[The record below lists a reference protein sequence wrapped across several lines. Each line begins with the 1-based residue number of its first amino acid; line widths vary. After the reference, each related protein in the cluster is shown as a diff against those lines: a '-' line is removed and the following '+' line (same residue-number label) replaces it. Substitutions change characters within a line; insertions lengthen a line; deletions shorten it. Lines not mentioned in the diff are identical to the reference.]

1 MGRFQGISVQP
12 ILEMI
17 HLGSDTPNIEPFSPE
32 FVVPSDCHGLRLDQA
47 LARLMPGL
55 GRRGARR
62 IFEEYPVDVDGRA
75 RAAGFRVSGGQRVRI
90 TDHVGG
96 QECDLTRQGDVWTP
110 LEAEAPVIHVAG
122 RDADFAALVKP
133 AGMHCERLPERLPE
147 GPCLDLIGRPR
158 NRGVDGVRLTL
169 EETLSDLFP
178 GASAILLNRLDQPVS
193 GLVLAALH
201 QRAARDYAVWQ
212 DQGRV
217 RKEYLAV
224 VHGRLNRSLVIR
236 SALDTAKRRKVR
248 ALGVDEPDA
257 LRWTRVTPLVATK
270 TECLEVAEVLGRSA
284 RLGGEGVPKVPWG
297 PVWENTGEITA
308 VRVEIHKGRRHQIR
322 AHLASIGLPVLFDPL
337 YGSGPDVGW
346 IGLHHREILLPKFRA
361 DSGKEFKLIQGKR

>member
-1 MGRFQGISVQP
+1 MGRLEGIGVQL
-12 ILEMI
+12 ISEMI
-17 HLGSDTPNIEPFSPE
+17 QLSSDISNTEPFSAE
-32 FVVPSDCHGLRLDQA
+32 LVVPDDCHGLRLDQV
-47 LARLMPGL
+47 LARLVPGL

-62 IFEEYPVDVDGRA
+62 ILENHLVYVDARA

-90 TDHVGG
+90 GDRVSG

-110 LEAEAPVIHVAG
+110 LEVEAPVIHVAG
-122 RDADFAALVKP
+122 RNADFAAVVKP
-133 AGMHCERLPERLPE
+133 AGMHSERLPERLPE
-147 GPCLDLIGRPR
+147 ESCLGLSGGPR

-169 EETLSDLFP
+169 EEALSDLFP
-178 GASAILLNRLDQPVS
+178 GASAIFLNRLDQPVS

-201 QRAARDYAVWQ
+201 ERAARDYAAWQ
-212 DQGRV
+212 DQGWV

-224 VHGRLNRSLVIR
+224 VHGRLSRSVVIR

-270 TECLEVAEVLGRSA
+270 EECLEVAEVLGRSV
-284 RLGGEGVPKVPWG
+284 RLEGEVVPKVPWDG
-297 PVWENTGEITA
+297 VWERIGEVTA
-308 VRVEIHKGRRHQIR
+308 VRVEILKGRRHQIR
-322 AHLASIGLPVLFDPL
+322 AHLASIGHSVLFDPL

-346 IGLHHREILLPKFRA
+346 IGLHHREILLPGFRA
-361 DSGKEFKLIQGKR
+361 DSGKEFRVIQG